1 MTEDRGTGEH
11 GEIRC
16 VGRAL
21 DLLEIMQRA
30 APAGIRVADAA
41 AQLGVDP
48 ATASRMLATL
58 ISRGYAS
65 RTPSRRYTLGARSLR
80 LATGWVDR
88 LILLA
93 ATPMARIANSCG
105 ETVYLLQLVG
115 TEAVT
120 VAQLAGNRRAMIAG
134 EVGPSYPLW
143 ATAAGRALLGS
154 LPRTQA
160 PTLLPPEPFPA
171 FTPRTK
177 TTWADV
183 SAAIAEGRRNGM
195 YAEEGEID
203 QFLNCCAAPLQ
214 HGEHE
219 EKLALA
225 VSFEAGRPER
235 DRRAIHQALRREWR
249 ELTWQI

>member
-1 MTEDRGTGEH
+1 MTDDRVTGEH

-88 LILLA
+88 LMLLA

-177 TTWADV
+177 TTWAEV

-203 QFLNCCAAPLQ
+203 PFLNCCAAPLQ

-235 DRRAIHQALRREWR
+235 DRRAIAQALR
-249 ELTWQI
+249 

>member
-1 MTEDRGTGEH
+1 
-11 GEIRC
+11 
-16 VGRAL
+16 
-21 DLLEIMQRA
+21 
-30 APAGIRVADAA
+30 
-41 AQLGVDP
+41 
-48 ATASRMLATL
+48 
-58 ISRGYAS
+58 
-65 RTPSRRYTLGARSLR
+65 
-80 LATGWVDR
+80 
-88 LILLA
+88 
-93 ATPMARIANSCG
+93 MARIANSCG

-120 VAQLAGNRRAMIAG
+120 VARLSGNRRAMIAG

-154 LPRTQA
+154 LPRIQA

-203 QFLNCCAAPLQ
+203 PFLNCCAAPLQ

-235 DRRAIHQALRREWR
+235 DRRAIAQALRREWR